1 MLVFFMSHPSRLA
14 FLLLGLSLALGFV
27 AGSDRIAKAV
37 AHRRAQP
44 ELTVRGVATQPAKA
58 DTGTMSYQLFWRGE
72 NYVAGRALLERRRDE
87 LVARLRQAGIP
98 ESDILPRAQGFQ
110 RFLPAPAGTKP
121 EHMGGFARGAAP
133 DFTIS
138 QVILVRTGQVDVL
151 AKLALE
157 PIEFVDDVILSRG
170 TPAYR
175 ISALD
180 EARRELLEAA
190 TKDARRRADV
200 LVAGSGSKV
209 GALLEANQGMF
220 EVTSPEN
227 PGDDF
232 DTTAIQK
239 VVRVVVS
246 LRFEIVRE

>member
-1 MLVFFMSHPSRLA
+1 M
-14 FLLLGLSLALGFV
+14 
-27 AGSDRIAKAV
+27 
-37 AHRRAQP
+37 
-44 ELTVRGVATQPAKA
+44 
-58 DTGTMSYQLFWRGE
+58 
-72 NYVAGRALLERRRDE
+72 
-87 LVARLRQAGIP
+87 
-98 ESDILPRAQGFQ
+98 
-110 RFLPAPAGTKP
+110 
-121 EHMGGFARGAAP
+121 
-133 DFTIS
+133 
-138 QVILVRTGQVDVL
+138 
-151 AKLALE
+151 
-157 PIEFVDDVILSRG
+157 
-170 TPAYR
+170 
-175 ISALD
+175 
-180 EARRELLEAA
+180 ARRELLEAA

>member
-1 MLVFFMSHPSRLA
+1 MPPTSRLA
-14 FLLLGLSLALGFV
+14 FLLLGSTLALGFFL
-27 AGSDRIAKAV
+27 GSDRLAKAV

-58 DTGTMSYQLFWRGE
+58 DTGTMTYQLHWRGE
-72 NYVAGRALLERRRDE
+72 NYAAGRALLERRRDE
-87 LVARLRQAGIP
+87 LVARLRSAGIP
-98 ESDILPRAQGFQ
+98 EADILVRAQGFQ
-110 RFLPAPAGTKP
+110 RHLPAPAGTKP
-121 EHMGGFARGAAP
+121 EHMGGYARGAAP
-133 DFTIS
+133 DFAIGQS
-138 QVILVRTGQVDVL
+138 LLVRTGQVDVL

-157 PIEFVDDVILSRG
+157 PMEYVDEVMISRG
-170 TPAYR
+170 APAYR
-175 ISALD
+175 IAQMD

-190 TKDARRRADV
+190 TKDARRRAEV

-232 DTTAIQK
+232 DTTAINK
-239 VVRVVVS
+239 VIRVVVS

>member
-1 MLVFFMSHPSRLA
+1 MPNPSRLA
-14 FLLLGLSLALGFV
+14 FFLLGTTLALGFFL
-27 AGSDRIAKAV
+27 GSDRIAKAV

-44 ELTVRGVATQPAKA
+44 ELTVRGVATQAAKA
-58 DTGTMSYQLFWRGE
+58 DTGTLTYQLSWRGE
-72 NYVAGRALLERRRDE
+72 SYAAGRAQLERRRDE
-87 LVARLRQAGIP
+87 LVAKLRQAGIP
-98 ESDILPRAQGFQ
+98 EADILPRAQGFQ

-133 DFTIS
+133 DFAIS
-138 QVILVRTGQVDVL
+138 QAILVRTGQVDVL

-157 PIEFVDDVILSRG
+157 PVEFVDDVILSRG
-170 TPAYR
+170 APAYR
-175 ISALD
+175 IAQLD

-200 LVAGSGSKV
+200 LVAGSGSRV

-232 DTTAIQK
+232 DTTAINK

>member
-1 MLVFFMSHPSRLA
+1 MSNPSRLA
-14 FLLLGLSLALGFV
+14 FFLLGATLALGFIL
-27 AGSDRIAKAV
+27 GSDRIAKAV

-58 DTGTMSYQLFWRGE
+58 DTGTLTYHLRWRGE
-72 NYVAGRALLERRRDE
+72 NYAAGRALLERRRDE
-87 LVARLRQAGIP
+87 LVAKLRSAGIP
-98 ESDILPRAQGFQ
+98 EADILVRAQDFH
-110 RFLPAPAGTKP
+110 RYLPAPAGTKP
-121 EHMGGFARGAAP
+121 EHLSGFATGTVP
-133 DFTIS
+133 DFAIS
-138 QVILVRTGQVDVL
+138 QSLLLRTAQVEVL

-157 PIEFVDDVILSRG
+157 PVEYVDEVILSRG

-175 ISALD
+175 IAQLD

-190 TKDARRRADV
+190 TQDARRRAEV
-200 LVAGSGSKV
+200 LVAGSGSRV
-209 GALLEANQGMF
+209 GALLEARQGMF

-232 DTTAIQK
+232 DTTAINK
-239 VVRVVVS
+239 VIRVVVS

>member
-1 MLVFFMSHPSRLA
+1 MPNTSRLA
-14 FLLLGLSLALGFV
+14 FFLLGTTLALGFFL
-27 AGSDRIAKAV
+27 GSDRIAKSV

-44 ELTVRGVATQPAKA
+44 ELTVRGVATQAAKA
-58 DTGTMSYQLFWRGE
+58 DTGTLNYQLSWRGE
-72 NYVAGRALLERRRDE
+72 NYAAGRAQLERRRDE
-87 LVARLRQAGIP
+87 LVAKLRQAGIP
-98 ESDILPRAQGFQ
+98 EADILPRAQGFQ

-121 EHMGGFARGAAP
+121 EHLGGFARGAAP
-133 DFTIS
+133 DFAIS
-138 QVILVRTGQVDVL
+138 QAILVRTAQVDVL

-157 PIEFVDDVILSRG
+157 PVEFVDDVILSRG
-170 TPAYR
+170 APAYR
-175 ISALD
+175 IAQLD

-220 EVTSPEN
+220 EVPSPEN

-232 DTTAIQK
+232 DTTAINK